1 MHPPHRHYWQHIPAI
16 GIVLF
21 VLGLIGGIALRV
33 TIFLDP
39 IGKFWVTAT
48 WFIGVI
54 AYTIFYLVRISIE
67 NHRREICEAGL
78 LKRLETNTLLPQD
91 VARLYE
97 TVSSNCRSKV
107 KYNYIVWLIISIISL
122 FIGIFLR

>member
-1 MHPPHRHYWQHIPAI
+1 MHQQHRHYWQHIPYI

-33 TIFLDP
+33 TIFLEP
-39 IGKFWVTAT
+39 IGKFWVTTA

-54 AYTIFYLVRISIE
+54 AYTLFYFVRISIE
-67 NHRREICEAGL
+67 NHRREICEIGL
-78 LKRLETNTLLPQD
+78 LKRLETNTLLPED
-91 VARLYE
+91 VPVLYE
-97 TVSSNCRSKV
+97 TVSSHCRSKV
-107 KYNYIVWLIISIISL
+107 KYNYIVWLVISIISL